1 MQLSELAI
9 QNVAAGTNETEL
21 TERSNTR
28 VAAERMCKT
37 FSRLELRDGPSRA
50 HFNWHPSLIEATLIL
65 VFRLNANRGKA
76 LT

>member
-37 FSRLELRDGPSRA
+37 FSRLELRDGAVTCAFQLAPLADRSDVD
-50 HFNWHPSLIEATLIL
+50 FG
-65 VFRLNANRGKA
+65 V
-76 LT
+76 